1 MKKLVCVLIA
11 AVALAAS
18 GCGDSGLTA
27 SSTCKDFV
35 DASPEAQAE
44 AISRLSGEFET
55 PEYNTPLGSPEVGY
69 YCAGSPETTLEE
81 FFHNAHESEG

>member
-11 AVALAAS
+11 AVVLVGS
-18 GCGDSGLTA
+18 GCGDSGLAA
-27 SSTCKDFV
+27 SSTCRDFV

-44 AISRLSGEFET
+44 AISQLSGEFET

-69 YCAGSPETTLEE
+69 YCAGNPDTTLEE
-81 FFHNAHESEG
+81 FFQRAHESEG